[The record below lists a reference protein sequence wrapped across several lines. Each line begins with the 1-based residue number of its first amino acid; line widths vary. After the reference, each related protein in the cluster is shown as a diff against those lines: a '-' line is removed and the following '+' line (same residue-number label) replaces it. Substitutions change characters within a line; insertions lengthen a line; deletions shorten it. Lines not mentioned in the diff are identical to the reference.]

1 MDEKLKQILNTTIGL
16 FDKFGIRSVSMDD
29 ICNEMGISKKTL
41 YRYVD
46 SKEDLV
52 EHLLDYKS
60 AMVDQIWCEV
70 AELNLNAIETLLVI
84 SKNLGNLFKSLKA
97 NPSVEF
103 DLKKYY
109 NEIYTSHCNKRNQQI
124 IKNISDNI
132 SQGISEGLYRKELSQ
147 ELIANLFI
155 KKIEDISD
163 PGFFPDGKFS
173 FKKIHKVMIES
184 HIRGIAN
191 QKGIKYF
198 ENRTKQTKN
207 TDDKI

>member
-1 MDEKLKQILNTTIGL
+1 MDEKLRQILNITIGL

-29 ICNEMGISKKTL
+29 ICSEMGISKKTL
-41 YRYVD
+41 YRYVN

-52 EHLLDYKS
+52 DHLLDYKS
-60 AMVDQIWCEV
+60 EMVDQICRQAE
-70 AELNLNAIETLLVI
+70 ELNLNAIETLLVI
-84 SKNLGNLFKSLKA
+84 SNNLGNLFKNLKA

-109 NEIYTSHCNKRNQQI
+109 SKIYNSHCDKRNQQI
-124 IKNISDNI
+124 IKNITDNV
-132 SQGISEGLYRKELSQ
+132 SQGIKEGLYRKELNK

-173 FKKIHKVMIES
+173 FRKIHKVMIES

-191 QKGIKYF
+191 QNGIEYF
-198 ENRTKQTKN
+198 ENRTKTNK
-207 TDDKI
+207 